1 MVVAAAALLALIT
14 AATMTVTTMTTMT
27 VTTVG
32 VTMAMTM
39 TVTTV
44 TMTMT
49 VTTVTMTMTT
59 MTVTTVGVTVAMTMT
74 VAVADGSRG
83 VKHGESMSHRSNH
96 DGVHFLPTRHRV
108 RATRQAHQRVGRL
121 HAQESARALHPRA
134 LRHKLASIESNHSTA
149 TQPSHRHVADAAF
162 NNTMLPPTGDT
173 LAALD
178 PGAWIAAR

>member
-14 AATMTVTTMTTMT
+14 AATMTVT
-27 VTTVG
+27 
-32 VTMAMTM
+32 
-39 TVTTV
+39 
-44 TMTMT
+44 
-49 VTTVTMTMTT
+49 TMTT